1 MTGLHEAVRHDQ
13 ELVRRFV
20 AEGYWSNDR
29 VTDWLE
35 DWAER
40 TPDKVAIVSLAGQ
53 STYAEVWQV
62 SLKLANALLG
72 LGLRKGDVV
81 ALQLP
86 NIPEFL
92 FAYYATQLIGGVTC
106 LIHMPYR
113 SSEIEPM
120 LGHGD
125 ARAVICNTVMGNY
138 DAPATMLEL
147 KRRLPQLEHVIVADG
162 PAPEGALALA
172 ELIES
177 GTDAAITD
185 PPLAADPSILA
196 FTSGT
201 SASPKAIVHSH
212 LTFSCSNHTCA
223 ETCGLGADDVVMS
236 GPPFTHIYGLCCA
249 NIILYAGGTNAL
261 MRMFTPDSFVDTID
275 AARVTVLFCAPA
287 HVATCLKMELFEG
300 RDLSSIKSAIVAGSA
315 CPPELART
323 FEELLP
329 HGRVRG
335 MWGMTESTMS
345 FVTPDDAAPAI
356 RHGTVGRPPP
366 GFEIRATL
374 PAGTVLPAGAEGE
387 MEIRGTFLFAGYYG
401 NDEANRASFRA
412 DGWFR
417 TGDLVIIDQDD
428 NVTMTGR
435 VKDIINRGGIKI
447 NPIDIEALIDEHS
460 DVLHSAIAPMP
471 DPVLGEKACL
481 FVALNPGATLDLE
494 DVTAYL
500 ARNNVAKMRW
510 PERLVIVDEMPMTP
524 TRKIIKGELV
534 KRLTEAG

>member
-1 MTGLHEAVRHDQ
+1 
-13 ELVRRFV
+13 
-20 AEGYWSNDR
+20 
-29 VTDWLE
+29 
-35 DWAER
+35 
-40 TPDKVAIVSLAGQ
+40 
-53 STYAEVWQV
+53 
-62 SLKLANALLG
+62 
-72 LGLRKGDVV
+72 
-81 ALQLP
+81 
-86 NIPEFL
+86 
-92 FAYYATQLIGGVTC
+92 
-106 LIHMPYR
+106 MPR
-113 SSEIEPM
+113 
-120 LGHGD
+120 
-125 ARAVICNTVMGNY
+125 
-138 DAPATMLEL
+138 
-147 KRRLPQLEHVIVADG
+147 
-162 PAPEGALALA
+162 
-172 ELIES
+172 
-177 GTDAAITD
+177 
-185 PPLAADPSILA
+185 
-196 FTSGT
+196 
-201 SASPKAIVHSH
+201 
-212 LTFSCSNHTCA
+212 
-223 ETCGLGADDVVMS
+223 
-236 GPPFTHIYGLCCA
+236 
-249 NIILYAGGTNAL
+249 
-261 MRMFTPDSFVDTID
+261 
-275 AARVTVLFCAPA
+275 
-287 HVATCLKMELFEG
+287 
-300 RDLSSIKSAIVAGSA
+300 
-315 CPPELART
+315 
-323 FEELLP
+323 
-329 HGRVRG
+329 GRVRG

-374 PAGTVLPAGAEGE
+374 PDGTVLPAGAEGE

-471 DPVLGEKACL
+471 EPVLGEKACL

-534 KRLTEAG
+534 KRLTEAGYARASNVTGRRRRPQQGEGIR